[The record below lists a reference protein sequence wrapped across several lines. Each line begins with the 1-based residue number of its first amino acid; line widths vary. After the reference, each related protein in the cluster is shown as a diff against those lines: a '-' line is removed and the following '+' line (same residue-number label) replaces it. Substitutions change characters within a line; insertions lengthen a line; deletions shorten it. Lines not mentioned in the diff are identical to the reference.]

1 MFQKKSIQKIIGDMG
16 EVCAQK
22 ITFPNEMALGYW
34 SQTCSMVQA
43 FGTQQANSLVF
54 SAYDKVKR
62 MYRVKAPRKDREVA
76 YAIPVQAQGLPTFV
90 GEIYYDDL
98 SPKAAMA
105 AALLAASYHNRQVDM
120 ATMLYLLNKKDSKA
134 YKINTDSIF
143 MKNLIRDHAYD
154 YAGRFTD
161 GYTWG

>member
-1 MFQKKSIQKIIGDMG
+1 MFQKRSIPLIIRDME

-34 SQTCSMVQA
+34 SQTCSMVQSFETA
-43 FGTQQANSLVF
+43 PSIVF
-54 SAYDKVKR
+54 SAYDKVKL
-62 MYRVKAPRKDREVA
+62 MYRVKASRKDGEVA

-120 ATMLYLLNKKDSKA
+120 ATMLYLLNKKDPKA

-161 GYTWG
+161 GYTWA